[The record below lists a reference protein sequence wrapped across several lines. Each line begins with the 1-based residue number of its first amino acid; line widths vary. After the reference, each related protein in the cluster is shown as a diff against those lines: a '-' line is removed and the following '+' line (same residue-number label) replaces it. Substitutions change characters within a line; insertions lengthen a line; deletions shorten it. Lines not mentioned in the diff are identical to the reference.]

1 MPRIRAA
8 RLIHPEHP
16 LHGQAV
22 DIVDRG
28 QGEWTVEAASGAALD
43 AQAGDRDCGQACVF
57 QGWWDLQADFR
68 DPGTERAEGLQQGL
82 QAAATGG
89 FAAVAPVAS
98 TSPCRDTPA
107 DIQALLHRSA
117 AAVTR
122 ALPIAALSE
131 GRKGVQLTE
140 AHALSQAGALGFS
153 DDASIDRPE
162 LLRRALE
169 YHTALKAPVFSE
181 AHDPGFQPDGILHEG
196 AVSTR
201 LGLPGLS
208 EEVETVR
215 IRRDLDILR
224 YAGGHLHIPVVT
236 SASGLAAIRAAKE
249 EGLRVTCGTTV
260 HHLCWTDEDLDGF
273 NRDLKLSL
281 PLRSTQDRAALRDA
295 ALDGTL
301 DAVVSDHRPR
311 TPEEHDAD
319 FMVVAPG
326 IAGIH
331 AVGPALFGALRDHG
345 ADEQTA
351 LEALGHLLGHG
362 PRQVLGSADVGAAW
376 TFFDPTAALT
386 ASPSVAPNT
395 VYTAETQGIQGGI
408 VGVVTPTGSH
418 WNG

>member
-1 MPRIRAA
+1 MPRLRAA

-22 DIVDRG
+22 DIVDNG
-28 QGEWTVEAASGAALD
+28 QGGWAVESASGAALD
-43 AQAGDRDCGQACVF
+43 ERAGDRDCGEACVF
-57 QGWWDLQADFR
+57 PGWWDLQADFR
-68 DPGTERAEGLQQGL
+68 DPGTERAEGLEKGL
-82 QAAATGG
+82 RAAAAGG

-122 ALPIAALSE
+122 VLPIAALSE

-140 AHALSQAGALGFS
+140 AHALSQAGAMGFS

-169 YHTALKAPVFSE
+169 YHTALKTPVFSE
-181 AHDPGFQPDGILHEG
+181 AHDPGFQPDGLLHEG

-236 SASGLAAIRAAKE
+236 SASGIDAVRSAKE
-249 EGLRVTCGTTV
+249 EGLQVTCGTTV

-281 PLRSTQDRAALRDA
+281 PLRTAQDRSALRDA

-331 AVGPALFGALRDHG
+331 AVGPALFGALLDHG
-345 ADEQTA
+345 ADEQAA
-351 LEALGHLLGHG
+351 LKAMGHLLGQG
-362 PRQVLGSADVGAAW
+362 PRRILGAPEEAAAW
-376 TFFDPTAALT
+376 TLFDPG
-386 ASPSVAPNT
+386 ASMSEPLSAAPNT
-395 VYTAETQGIQGGI
+395 VYTAQTEGVRGG
-408 VGVVTPTGSH
+408 VLGVVTPKGCH